1 MASRTGV
8 SVSQFA
14 ERFYQ
19 SWMNPRGITKAGE
32 PNLLSLAS
40 IKLPWKIGLAIS
52 GGADSMALALL
63 CKQMEELSDPG
74 TVSFTAF
81 LVDHRARPESSQEAN
96 MVAGWLRDMGIKTK
110 VIKLDWRSTSAK
122 AADADPIQMPSA
134 FETNARMLR
143 YQALGK
149 ACLQDDI
156 NTILLGHHQDDNV
169 ETAISRLCSGAR
181 GAALGG
187 ISEIARIPEC
197 HGLWGIS
204 EGASY
209 AKLLGTRK
217 SDALPVKVRI
227 LDTNRGTISFYTTG
241 EIPVYPKKQ
250 PQSQNDQP
258 LWLSLQPPF
267 SSSPLLT
274 ATGGIFLCRPLLS
287 FPKARLVQTCEENKV
302 PYVSDP
308 TNFDPTLTTRNTIRH
323 LLSNNALPRA
333 LQPASIL
340 SLIKTGQDILQKT
353 NDLSDEM
360 LASRCRILDFNPRA
374 GSLAIEFKNTAAR
387 DSKSHALDR
396 KILSSVIR
404 RVTDLIS
411 AAPAHNY
418 ALNRYDPFVSNIFPD
433 ARDTDALNKY
443 FEDRKPFNV
452 GGVLFS
458 PLNPK
463 SKMNPTTATP
473 ELLAS
478 LPSMNTWGLSRAP
491 YMRNRKPII
500 EFKKD
505 TWKLWDCRHWLRFT
519 LEPDLTSNLQASVG
533 LKPPILV
540 VRPFEKSDLDR
551 ILHDDGTLAGEK
563 HGRVAPAA
571 SDVWKYIK
579 DILALEADGPARFT
593 IPVLTLEESS
603 LSEPTETPEHLLLMP
618 TFGMCLS
625 GLKKGPAFNEMSFFW
640 KGVWWNLTWDWMYK
654 MIDTEAVRLMSGP
667 SVNDEPTEYGTKF

>member
-19 SWMNPRGITKAGE
+19 SWMNPRGITKVGE
-32 PNLLSLAS
+32 PKSLSLAS

-52 GGADSMALALL
+52 GGADSMALAFL
-63 CKQMEELSDPG
+63 CKQMERMSDPG

-96 MVAGWLRDMGIKTK
+96 MVAGWLRDIGIKTK
-110 VIKLDWRSTSAK
+110 VLKLDWRLTAK
-122 AADADPIQMPSA
+122 AATADPTQKQSA

-149 ACLQDDI
+149 ACLRADI

-169 ETAISRLCSGAR
+169 ETAIARLCTGAR

-187 ISEIARIPEC
+187 ISEMARIPEC

-204 EGASY
+204 EGASC

-217 SDALPVKVRI
+217 SDAFPVKARI
-227 LDTNRGTISFYTTG
+227 LDNNRGTISFYSTG
-241 EIPVYPKKQ
+241 EIPIYAKKK
-250 PQSQNDQP
+250 PQSENDQP
-258 LWLSLQPPF
+258 PWLSLQPPF

-287 FPKARLVQTCEENKV
+287 FPKARLVQTCRENKI
-302 PYVSDP
+302 PFVSDP

-323 LLSNNALPRA
+323 LLSKNAPPRA
-333 LQPASIL
+333 LQSASIL
-340 SLIKTGQDILQKT
+340 SLIETGQEILQKT

-374 GSLAIEFKNTAAR
+374 GNLAIEIKDAAAQDR
-387 DSKSHALDR
+387 KSRALDL
-396 KILSSVIR
+396 KMLSSVVR

-418 ALNRYDPFVSNIFPD
+418 ALNRYDPFVPNLFPN
-433 ARDTDALNKY
+433 ARDIDTWNKY
-443 FEDRKPFNV
+443 LRDRKPFTV

-458 PLNPK
+458 PLKPK
-463 SKMNPTTATP
+463 SKMNPATATP

-478 LPSMNTWGLSRAP
+478 LPSMNIWGLSRAP

-500 EFKKD
+500 EFKED
-505 TWKLWDCRHWLRFT
+505 TWTLWDYRHWLRFT
-519 LEPDLTSNLQASVG
+519 LKPELTSNLQTTAG

-551 ILHDDGTLAGEK
+551 ILHEDGTLAGER

-571 SDVWKYIK
+571 ADVWKYIN

-603 LSEPTETPEHLLLMP
+603 LSEPTETPERLLLMP
-618 TFGMCLS
+618 TYGMCLS
-625 GLKKGPAFNEMSFFW
+625 GLKRGPAFNEMSFFW
-640 KGVWWNLTWDWMYK
+640 NGVWWNLTWDWRYK
-654 MIDTEAVRLMSGP
+654 MIDTEAVRLMNGP
-667 SVNDEPTEYGTKF
+667 SVSDQPTEYGTEF